1 MIFLKINFFNLF
13 ILWICKFKFKLVNFP
28 KKFRTYIRAIKRRT
42 IGLSYGD
49 TWQGRDNEFFEQV
62 HEHGIKKNEDFVNYL
77 ENKNDIHTVLEIG
90 CGTGIYP
97 IQYSHLFENK
107 TYTGIDISKSAIN
120 YCKKHSKFTFF
131 VGDFSKM
138 QLSEKYDLVYS
149 HGVINHVSD
158 IDLFLKKT
166 LDVCK
171 KYAYINA
178 SHGYF
183 PDLEEHN
190 MKWAKNEAIFNTDM
204 SVKQLKI
211 SLTKFGFNKNQFTIR
226 PIDMGENKQSTI
238 IEIKK
243 DYQI

>member
-1 MIFLKINFFNLF
+1 MLNL
-13 ILWICKFKFKLVNFP
+13 IKNIRVYL
-28 KKFRTYIRAIKRRT
+28 RAIKRKT

-49 TWQGRDNEFFEQV
+49 TWQGQDNEFYEQM

-77 ENKNDIHTVLEIG
+77 KTKKDVKTVLEIG

-97 IQYSHLFENK
+97 IKYSNLFENK
-107 TYTGIDISKSAIN
+107 SYTGIDISKSAIN
-120 YCKKHSKFTFF
+120 YCKKHSNFKFFS
-131 VGDFSKM
+131 GDFSKM
-138 QLSEKYDLVYS
+138 ELSEMYDLVFS

-183 PDLEEHN
+183 PDLEKHD
-190 MKWAKNEAIFNTDM
+190 MKWAKNEAIFNTNM
-204 SVKQLKI
+204 SVKQLTK
-211 SLTKFGFNKNQFTIR
+211 SLTDFGFQKNEFTIR
-226 PIDMGENKQSTI
+226 PVDMGKNKQSTI
-238 IEIKK
+238 IEIQKNDLTFK
-243 DYQI
+243 D